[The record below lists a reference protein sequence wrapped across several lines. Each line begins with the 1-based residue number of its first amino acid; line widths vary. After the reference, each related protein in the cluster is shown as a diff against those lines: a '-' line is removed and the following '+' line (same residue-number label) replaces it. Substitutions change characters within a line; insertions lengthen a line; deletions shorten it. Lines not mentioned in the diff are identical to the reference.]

1 MLTIDQVNR
10 AISQWLIRDPILTR
24 SRHLCIFIE
33 KCQREHILKRSLV
46 VISGIFMSIYKL
58 SIMNISSTRMAR
70 HKPKIISGGK
80 WKALSMS
87 NITDKTSNRKM

>member
-1 MLTIDQVNR
+1 MNR

-24 SRHLCIFIE
+24 SMHLRIFIE
-33 KCQREHILKRSLV
+33 KCERGHILKRSLV

-58 SIMNISSTRMAR
+58 SIMNVSSTRVAR
-70 HKPKIISGGK
+70 HKPEITKGGK
-80 WKALSMS
+80 WKALSVS